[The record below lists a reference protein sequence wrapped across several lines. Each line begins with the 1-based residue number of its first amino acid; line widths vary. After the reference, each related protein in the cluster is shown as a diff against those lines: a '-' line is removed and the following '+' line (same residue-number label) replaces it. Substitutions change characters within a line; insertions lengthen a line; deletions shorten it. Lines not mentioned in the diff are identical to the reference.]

1 MLLNDRLHSAIIFSL
16 IFVNM
21 SAPEVP
27 TQRRLAVVFTFS
39 PTGFFF
45 LVLVSTCMS
54 DPMFSS
60 DDLVM

>member
-1 MLLNDRLHSAIIFSL
+1 MLLNDRLHSAIIFSQ

-45 LVLVSTCMS
+45 SCFGEYMYV
-54 DPMFSS
+54 
-60 DDLVM
+60 